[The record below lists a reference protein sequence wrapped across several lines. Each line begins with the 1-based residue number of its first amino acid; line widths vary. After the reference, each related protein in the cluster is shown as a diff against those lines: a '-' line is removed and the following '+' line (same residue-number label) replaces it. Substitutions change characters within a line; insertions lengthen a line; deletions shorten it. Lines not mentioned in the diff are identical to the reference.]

1 LFPSCAGGDTQQQ
14 PESLVIQPFGFEAD
28 DRKFE
33 CSIEKAR
40 PGREAWWWFTVTG
53 DSQRHAPFQVDAE
66 DTRETVEARVLAY
79 YRALLVQRAQPRDM
93 RTSWQQRRD
102 NLAALKR

>member
-1 LFPSCAGGDTQQQ
+1 MIDAFA
-14 PESLVIQPFGFEAD
+14 FEAD

-40 PGREAWWWFTVTG
+40 PGREAWWWFNVSG
-53 DSQRHAPFQVDAE
+53 DSQRHAPFQVADD
-66 DTRETVEARVLAY
+66 DTRENVEARVLVY
-79 YRALLVQRAQPRDM
+79 YRALLLQRSQPHDM